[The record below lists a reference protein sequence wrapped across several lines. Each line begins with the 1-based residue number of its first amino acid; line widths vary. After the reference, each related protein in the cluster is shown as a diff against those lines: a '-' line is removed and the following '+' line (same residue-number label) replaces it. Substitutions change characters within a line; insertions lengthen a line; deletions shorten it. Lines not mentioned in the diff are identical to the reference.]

1 METTEGTSCRRID
14 FMGAMC
20 FGDASSIFLESG
32 LTYPLSR
39 FKIISVF
46 KVKGH
51 ISFHQN
57 VHQNDPYS

>member
-1 METTEGTSCRRID
+1 METTEEISRRRVD
-14 FMGAMC
+14 LMEAMC

-46 KVKGH
+46 NMKGH

-57 VHQNDPYS
+57 DPYS